1 VSRIVFHDLFL
12 QIETTPAIVFGKQ
25 DAGKIPAIRM
35 TWEELMRRFAKIGKV
50 VGVLVAATAVQLSA
64 VTVVSADALAEMLE
78 AEASKIDS
86 GGRNDGAITEQQ
98 QLEFERE
105 LQVYRGT
112 YEIYRRLPERSRD
125 EVLEAYAA
133 GASMERLRDMIVDR
147 NLAQGQ

>member
-1 VSRIVFHDLFL
+1 L
-12 QIETTPAIVFGKQ
+12 QIETTPAIVTGKQ

-35 TWEELMRRFAKIGKV
+35 TWEELMRRFGKIGKA

-64 VTVVSADALAEMLE
+64 VTVVRADALAEMLE

-86 GGRNDGAITEQQ
+86 GGRNDGSITEQQ
-98 QLEFERE
+98 QLVFERE

-125 EVLEAYAA
+125 EVLEAYVA